1 MVDMKQINQ
10 LLRNGFSTQYNPYS
24 VQCTKY
30 MTYKL
35 EKIFTSKELKL
46 ILLKHIQRKHKEDK
60 HI

>member
-1 MVDMKQINQ
+1 MKQINQ
-10 LLRNGFSTQYNPYS
+10 LLRDGISTQYNPYS
-24 VQCTKY
+24 VQCTTY

-35 EKIFTSKELKL
+35 EQVFTSKELKF